1 MTQNNTF
8 LFENQIGS
16 PSLAQVGYHVARP
29 MLYVIIIMS
38 SSRSSLDGVGA
49 KYLWFL
55 AMSGVLLRPA
65 LSDPQFL
72 PHFTHT
78 FTF

>member
-16 PSLAQVGYHVARP
+16 PSLAQVGYHIARP
-29 MLYVIIIMS
+29 MLYIIIIMS

-49 KYLWFL
+49 KYL
-55 AMSGVLLRPA
+55 
-65 LSDPQFL
+65 
-72 PHFTHT
+72 
-78 FTF
+78 